1 MSAAGLTSAARKPR
15 RLIVFDLDG
24 TLVDSARDLAAGV
37 NDMIARLSPGTAPLT
52 EPEVRAFIGEGARLL
67 VARSLAHRGIA
78 HDPDEA
84 LGVFLERYRLRMLE
98 TTRPYPGVVE
108 ALQALSGCTLAVLTN
123 KPGDLSR
130 AIVDGLGLS
139 HCFARVYGSGDVP
152 RKPDPAGLR
161 RLMQETGHAPA
172 DTLMVGDSGVDV
184 LTGRAAGVR
193 TVGVTFGF
201 APASLREHP
210 PDALLD
216 DLRALP
222 ALVC

>member
-1 MSAAGLTSAARKPR
+1 LSLV
-15 RLIVFDLDG
+15 VFDLDG

-37 NDMIARLSPGTAPLT
+37 NDMLARLVPGTPPLS
-52 EPEVRAFIGEGARLL
+52 ESEVRGFIGEGARLL
-67 VARSLAHRGIA
+67 VTRSLAHRGLA
-78 HDPDEA
+78 HDPEDA
-84 LGVFLERYRLRMLE
+84 LRVFLDAYRARLLE

-108 ALQALSGCTLAVLTN
+108 VLDALSSHTLAVLTN

-130 AIVDGLGLS
+130 TIVDGLGLAS
-139 HCFARVYGSGDVP
+139 RFARVYGSGDVP
-152 RKPDPAGLR
+152 RKPNPAGLV
-161 RLMQETGHAPA
+161 RLMAETGHAPV
-172 DTLMVGDSGVDV
+172 DTVMVGDSAVDV

-222 ALVC
+222 GLVC

>member
-1 MSAAGLTSAARKPR
+1 LSTAAAG

-24 TLVDSARDLAAGV
+24 TLVDSARDLASGV
-37 NDMIARLSPGTAPLT
+37 NDMIARLFPGTEPLS
-52 EPEVRAFIGEGARLL
+52 ESEVRGFIGEGARLL
-67 VARSLAHRGIA
+67 VTRSLAHRGLV
-78 HDPDEA
+78 HDLEDA
-84 LGVFLERYRLRMLE
+84 LHEFLLAYRARMLE

-108 ALQALSGCTLAVLTN
+108 VLDALSRHTLAVLTN

-130 AIVDGLGLS
+130 AIVEGLGLAS
-139 HCFARVYGSGDVP
+139 RFARVYGSGDVP

-161 RLMQETGHAPA
+161 RLMAETGHGPA
-172 DTLMVGDSGVDV
+172 DTVMVGDSAVDV

-201 APASLREHP
+201 APGSLREHP

-222 ALVC
+222 GLVC